1 METERQRQTGKERRG
16 MQREIG
22 TDKLKQ
28 KEVER
33 QTTAQKQTE
42 KGREDKQTDYCSKQT
57 QPKYGYL
64 SSKLTKSEEEEWRE
78 KETDRQRQ
86 TETKRDRDRQ
96 RQRHRET

>member
-16 MQREIG
+16 MQRDIG

-42 KGREDKQTDYCSKQT
+42 KGREDKQTD
-57 QPKYGYL
+57 
-64 SSKLTKSEEEEWRE
+64 
-78 KETDRQRQ
+78 RQIIVQ
-86 TETKRDRDRQ
+86 N
-96 RQRHRET
+96 RHNRNIAICHLN

>member
-42 KGREDKQTDYCSKQT
+42 KGREDKQ
-57 QPKYGYL
+57 
-64 SSKLTKSEEEEWRE
+64 
-78 KETDRQRQ
+78 
-86 TETKRDRDRQ
+86 RDRQ
-96 RQRHRET
+96 IIVQNRHNRNMAICHQN

>member
-16 MQREIG
+16 MQRDIG

-42 KGREDKQTDYCSKQT
+42 KGREDKQTD
-57 QPKYGYL
+57 
-64 SSKLTKSEEEEWRE
+64 
-78 KETDRQRQ
+78 RQIIAQ
-86 TETKRDRDRQ
+86 N
-96 RQRHRET
+96 RHNRNMAICHQN